1 MVRYQGVKKMASAS
15 RSKKLKRA
23 PKAIDEIYDEINTP
37 KWEEVRQRTR
47 VKPLNEDL
55 PGKLHQ
61 PVWCVH
67 VLFLCDLRCGL
78 YVRVVGALRRSFGAL
93 SCVLWRKSASARVGR
108 GGALLILFIGL
119 GQYYCMQCA
128 RHFISVT
135 ALETHNKS
143 KSHKRRVRDLVRAA
157 HAERSRAYTHLIR
170 LFFS

>member
-55 PGKLHQ
+55 PG
-61 PVWCVH
+61 
-67 VLFLCDLRCGL
+67 
-78 YVRVVGALRRSFGAL
+78 
-93 SCVLWRKSASARVGR
+93 
-108 GGALLILFIGL
+108 L

-143 KSHKRRVRDLVRAA
+143 KSHKRRVRDLRSKPYGVDLEEVLCKKIDNGPPLRRNIQVREEQEAA
-157 HAERSRAYTHLIR
+157 AREQAAAATNPTLVE
-170 LFFS
+170 